1 MMLVID
7 RFQLC
12 VSCPAD
18 TVPKKSLRMSKFS
31 CVRTWSGASKGD
43 DGDGDGD
50 IGESIGAIDDRL
62 EEEVDR
68 LCEDAMVLNDDVRE
82 FDVSEAG
89 D

>member
-43 DGDGDGD
+43 DGDGD

-62 EEEVDR
+62 EEVDR
-68 LCEDAMVLNDDVRE
+68 LCEDTMVLNDDVRE